1 MNNGPAASMPM
12 TNQMHQFWKTALLM
26 PTEILFT
33 MLNIPAGIKCAYF
46 SLDCSSLYFGLSCSS
61 YCHTCDVF
69 QLAHA
74 SFRLHCIQSNLVLHD
89 NTLEVNDK
97 LGPNLLGEPPN
108 ISVTLPEMGPEDDEE
123 RASGDLPA
131 VKIYDDDIN
140 MRFLVCGVASSLD
153 AFLLGSLE
161 DGLNA
166 LLVQIHQPTCQ
177 TAEI

>member
-1 MNNGPAASMPM
+1 MFFTSSVNLENI
-12 TNQMHQFWKTALLM
+12 NFLNEAL
-26 PTEILFT
+26 FF
-33 MLNIPAGIKCAYF
+33 C
-46 SLDCSSLYFGLSCSS
+46 SCSS

-140 MRFLVCGVASSLD
+140 MRFLVCGVASSLVTEPTPFSLS
-153 AFLLGSLE
+153 FLCSS
-161 DGLNA
+161 
-166 LLVQIHQPTCQ
+166 P
-177 TAEI
+177 